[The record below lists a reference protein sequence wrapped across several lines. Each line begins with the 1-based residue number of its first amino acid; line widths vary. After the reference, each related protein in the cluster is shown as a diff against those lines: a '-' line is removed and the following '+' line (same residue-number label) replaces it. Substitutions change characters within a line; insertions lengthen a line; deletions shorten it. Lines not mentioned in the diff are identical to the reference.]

1 MEGIWRGIY
10 GRVVVVCE
18 VGKEYLYLNQ
28 TDGEWWGFTVVG
40 YYSTVPIYRTSTIR
54 PAVTLKK

>member
-10 GRVVVVCE
+10 GRVVVVYE

-40 YYSTVPIYRTSTIR
+40 YSTVQIYRTSTIR